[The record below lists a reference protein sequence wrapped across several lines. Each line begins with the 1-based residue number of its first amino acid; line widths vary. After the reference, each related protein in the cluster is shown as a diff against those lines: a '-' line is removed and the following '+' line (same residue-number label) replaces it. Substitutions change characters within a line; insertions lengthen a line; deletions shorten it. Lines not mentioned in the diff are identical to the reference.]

1 MTITNQKNALQADW
15 AREKFP
21 AEVCVVTGQ
30 GMASREATQGL
41 EARYILGMRLG
52 GNKEVQ
58 KSPFPAW
65 EVPGRGRKPLGEGG
79 SPLQWQVGA
88 EDEHRAFPQPRRPFE
103 TRPIFRVFAATI
115 RGYIF
120 VSLLALFLLH
130 ELKER

>member
-1 MTITNQKNALQADW
+1 MTG
-15 AREKFP
+15 R
-21 AEVCVVTGQ
+21 
-30 GMASREATQGL
+30 GMASRKATQGL

-88 EDEHRAFPQPRRPFE
+88 EDEHRAFPQPRRPCS
-103 TRPIFRVFAATI
+103 TR
-115 RGYIF
+115 G
-120 VSLLALFLLH
+120 FLLMG
-130 ELKER
+130 EFFWATEDRGCWGSAWGQRRAMSSSWNSCVAW

>member
-1 MTITNQKNALQADW
+1 MTG
-15 AREKFP
+15 R
-21 AEVCVVTGQ
+21 
-30 GMASREATQGL
+30 GMASRKATQGL

-120 VSLLALFLLH
+120 VSLLAFFLLH

>member
-1 MTITNQKNALQADW
+1 MTGRK
-15 AREKFP
+15 
-21 AEVCVVTGQ
+21 
-30 GMASREATQGL
+30 MASREAPQGL

-58 KSPFPAW
+58 KALFPAW
-65 EVPGRGRKPLGEGG
+65 EVPGRGRKPVGEGG

-88 EDEHRAFPQPRRPFE
+88 EGELRAFPQPRRPFE
-103 TRPIFRVFAATI
+103 TRPTFWVFAATI